1 MNQPESRLNPH
12 LEAAF
17 QRVRAAAEQAAERCA
32 EGLGLAAL
40 SAGYAKR
47 RDALLAAQYLFRENL
62 PKFIQEFQAS
72 LRRQM
77 AGEQRD
83 KAAPAAKKAWG
94 ELSLM
99 DDEQVD
105 AMVAA
110 DRIGMAIGHQSE
122 WELRDVESFLAG
134 LSSSEGGLDRNP
146 LRPELIAQALLD
158 GIHSLTEEQ
167 DIRQALVDELTRA
180 FTTEMRACY
189 ADIATLF
196 RNRGLRQQDLR
207 VRAMNPAG
215 AMGGMGGMGG
225 PNSVAGDLGGPIGN
239 SRFGGLGPAG
249 QSGFGGVGTYGAPGY
264 GAPMQGGGFGG
275 GMNVPSGYGTGV
287 GGYAPGYGGGY
298 APAGVMGSVDPQ
310 LMDLLR
316 RLSSLPMPAGSGM
329 TGTLTGGMGSGFGGS
344 TVPGTLTGGAAGSA
358 GMPLGAGE
366 WGDDTVPGGA
376 LPLPPN
382 LIHLHRDALR
392 QAATGSLDHMVIDV
406 VGSLFDH
413 ILSDAKVP
421 PQMARL
427 LAQLQLPV
435 LRAAL
440 GDNTFFSSRRHPVR
454 RFINRLASLACAY
467 DDFAE
472 SPGKEFLEHVRA
484 LVHDVSGGDFERIEI
499 YEQKLDDLEAFVSA
513 QTAEVLQAHG
523 DAAALVERKE
533 TDLRL
538 QQRYAKQLAQNLAKV
553 PMPDFLREFLSQT
566 WSGAIVQAS
575 RHEGGSVDR
584 EKRFRQFGRDLVL
597 SVQPKAPGPQRQA
610 FLSALPRMMQ
620 TLNEGLDLIAW
631 PEALRKPFI
640 GQLLPVHAESLKGQG
655 LSALD
660 YNLLV
665 KQLEAVFG
673 IEAPKEQDLPPV
685 QPDEFRDTE
694 SGEVDIDLAQGLNAK
709 EASSLGLVQE
719 ASVDWKGEVD
729 IDITAQEAPLQAVD
743 ISIDGLPSATE
754 EPEPSSGVLLI
765 DHLQLGFAY
774 QMNTGE
780 HWRKVRL
787 AHISAGRSF
796 FIFTQGHKHQQTVTM
811 TARMLRKLCETG
823 RLRAFEN
830 AYLLE
835 RATARARKQLA
846 ALNTQQ

>member
-12 LEAAF
+12 LEAAL
-17 QRVRAAAEQAAERCA
+17 QRVRAAAEQAAERGA

-40 SAGYAKR
+40 SAGFAKR
-47 RDALLAAQYLFRENL
+47 RDTLLSAQYLFREHL
-62 PKFIQEFQAS
+62 AQFVQEFQAS

-83 KAAPAAKKAWG
+83 KAAPAAKKAWD

-158 GIHSLTEEQ
+158 AVHSLTEDSE
-167 DIRQALVDELTRA
+167 IRQALIDELTRS
-180 FTTEMRACY
+180 FTTEMRSCY
-189 ADIATLF
+189 ADIAGLF
-196 RNRGLRQQDLR
+196 RSRGLRQQDLR
-207 VRAMNPAG
+207 VRALDPRG
-215 AMGGMGGMGG
+215 AMAGGG
-225 PNSVAGDLGGPIGN
+225 PSSVSGDLGGPVGN
-239 SRFGGLGPAG
+239 SRFGGLGPAA
-249 QSGFGGVGTYGAPGY
+249 SGYGGVGAYAAPGY
-264 GAPMQGGGFGG
+264 GGPVPPGGYAAGVNMPGGYSGGYGGGYGGGF
-275 GMNVPSGYGTGV
+275 S
-287 GGYAPGYGGGY
+287 GGY

-316 RLSSLPMPAGSGM
+316 RLSSLPLPAS
-329 TGTLTGGMGSGFGGS
+329 GGMAAGGSGFGGT
-344 TVPGTLTGGAAGSA
+344 TVSGALSSGGPGSA
-358 GMPLGAGE
+358 GVPLSGE
-366 WGDDTVPGGA
+366 WGGERGGDWGDETIPGGA
-376 LPLPPN
+376 FPLPPN

-467 DDFAE
+467 DDFVD

-513 QTAEVLQAHG
+513 QTAQVLQAHG

-575 RHEGGSVDR
+575 RHEGGSVER

-631 PEALRKPFI
+631 PESLRKPFI

-709 EASSLGLVQE
+709 EASSLGLVRE
-719 ASVDWKGEVD
+719 TAVDWNGEVD
-729 IDITAQEAPLQAVD
+729 IDITAQEAPLQTVD
-743 ISIDGLPSATE
+743 ISIDGLPSPTE